1 LEYGMNKP
9 KMIESNVVATYVSL
23 EVAKRERM
31 RDLWEIVGDMAECVA
46 SEWRDEK
53 IEEIKACGAS
63 PKTFRNEFNVV
74 LAMGPLVDEVGEHPY
89 AFTPQM
95 QSVVRDV
102 AKTLPNPDDL
112 ALAYSMVVQTFPE
125 MGGDAIRARMDQLVQ
140 PDPDARLKAAI
151 EMIKANAE
159 SPLVKDAGIICA

>member
-1 LEYGMNKP
+1 MNKP
-9 KMIESNVVATYVSL
+9 KMIERTVVDTYVSL
-23 EVAKRERM
+23 EIAKRERM

-46 SEWRDEK
+46 AEWRDEK
-53 IEEIKACGAS
+53 MVEIETRGAS

-89 AFTPQM
+89 AFTPAM

-102 AKTLPNPDDL
+102 AKTLPDPDDL

-125 MGGDAIRARMDQLVQ
+125 MGGDAIRARMDQLIT

-151 EMIKANAE
+151 EMIKANPE
-159 SPLVKDAGIICA
+159 NPLVKGAGILVA

>member
-1 LEYGMNKP
+1 MNKP

-31 RDLWEIVGDMAECVA
+31 RDLWAIVGDMAECVA
-46 SEWRDEK
+46 KEWKAEK
-53 IEEIKACGAS
+53 MADIEARGAS
-63 PKTFRNEFNVV
+63 PKTFSNEFNVV

-89 AFTPQM
+89 AFTPAM

-112 ALAYSMVVQTFPE
+112 ALAYSMVVQTFPK
-125 MGGDAIRARMDQLVQ
+125 MGGDAIRARMDQLIK

-151 EMIKANAE
+151 EMIKANPE
-159 SPLVKDAGIICA
+159 NPLVKGAGIICA